1 MPHLLKR
8 SVALL
13 LVLVCAT
20 GLALA
25 APRNPSL
32 LRPTAQLSAQAL
44 KLNLANA
51 LQTYKLAPAARERL
65 TATYG
70 QLPLDVQ
77 QTAAAML
84 DPKLADALGLPGVA
98 FPRAKAQA
106 VLERVDISLVR
117 ALLKVRLTEVAPA
130 SGGTPGDVAAAVG
143 DNFTNDCIVQ
153 INGAAAPN
161 TYYWANTLILFRIP
175 DTATLGSTVNIT
187 VHKPSA
193 SETSAVRTLKIV
205 AERGYRGVHGLSFP
219 NFGDPNISWSVYR
232 SCFGQSNVEFADGT
246 HRPSAQTWYDSTYKT
261 IGQNGNCY
269 GMSQLSLRLR
279 EFTHYGNTSALSNV
293 MHADWVGSN
302 VTWGAWTLAWNT
314 TSMEA
319 VESLQG
325 QQAVEPM
332 ATHIATQRANQDN
345 KTAWDYARNM
355 LNTQGQSV
363 QNTLYGHAVVT
374 FATEVDGT
382 SHKFCFYDNNN
393 PYTETDTDAPDP
405 DHGVT
410 NWNTGSFSYYTY
422 WRTRCYDPHLL
433 TGQPLLPAGVGPAD
447 SAAEGSGATRAVRFE
462 VPRVAGLIITDEAG
476 RGGAEGAG
484 VPGLL
489 EVEPEMGLG
498 PVPATF
504 PRIFLLQQAAGRSLN
519 FTIPNAGGQ
528 TRQLT
533 CFSRG
538 GMLQLSLSGASLR
551 VGFSQLAQLNAQATL
566 PDPGGS
572 GLQQIRI
579 IASIGQAEERQLQG
593 DSFTGL
599 GATPLAAS
607 LSADRS
613 AIELLS
619 APGAQPIRL
628 RLQLRRFHPGGADTR
643 PDIQQLLTAGQLHR
657 IGPLNWAAL
666 GGQLRLEQ
674 MVAPPSRLQRP

>member
-355 LNTQGQSV
+355 LNTQGRPV

-422 WRTRCYDPHLL
+422 WRTRCYDPHQL
-433 TGQPLLPAGVGPAD
+433 TGQPLLPAGVGTAP
-447 SAAEGSGATRAVRFE
+447 
-462 VPRVAGLIITDEAG
+462 PRVRGRHAPSALRSRGWPGSSSRMRPVGAARKARACRACWRSSRRWAWAPFPPPSRASSCCNRPPAARSTSPSPMPAG
-476 RGGAEGAG
+476 RRGSSRAS
-484 VPGLL
+484 
-489 EVEPEMGLG
+489 
-498 PVPATF
+498 PA
-504 PRIFLLQQAAGRSLN
+504 AACS
-519 FTIPNAGGQ
+519 
-528 TRQLT
+528 
-533 CFSRG
+533 S
-538 GMLQLSLSGASLR
+538 SAS
-551 VGFSQLAQLNAQATL
+551 A
-566 PDPGGS
+566 
-572 GLQQIRI
+572 
-579 IASIGQAEERQLQG
+579 
-593 DSFTGL
+593 
-599 GATPLAAS
+599 
-607 LSADRS
+607 
-613 AIELLS
+613 
-619 APGAQPIRL
+619 
-628 RLQLRRFHPGGADTR
+628 
-643 PDIQQLLTAGQLHR
+643 
-657 IGPLNWAAL
+657 
-666 GGQLRLEQ
+666 
-674 MVAPPSRLQRP
+674 APPSAWASVSLLNSTPRPRCLTQAAPACSRSGSSRPSGRPRSVSCRATASRAWAPRRWRPRSAPTAAPSSCSAPPVRSRSVCGCSFAASILAAPTPGRISSSC